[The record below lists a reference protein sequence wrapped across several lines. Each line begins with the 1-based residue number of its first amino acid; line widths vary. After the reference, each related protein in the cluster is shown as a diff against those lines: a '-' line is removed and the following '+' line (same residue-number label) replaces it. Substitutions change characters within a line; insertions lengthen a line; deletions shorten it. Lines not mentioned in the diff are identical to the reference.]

1 MSLSL
6 NSVIINPQ
14 SKSSP
19 KNIVI
24 LCHGYGGDGKDI
36 SILAN
41 YWKNFLPDTLF
52 VCPDA
57 PEICKVNPG
66 GFQWFDLM
74 DQTEDEILSK
84 SLIAENKLNNFIDEV
99 KDKNN
104 INAKRVALVGFSQ
117 GCMISMQTVLK
128 RKEEIN
134 CLIGYSGKI
143 LNIKHMEN
151 NIVSRPEIY
160 LMHGD
165 IDAVVPLNS
174 LLEAKEFFDKQN
186 YKINTKIFKNC
197 EHRIPTEGSSIGLQ
211 FLKKNLYK

>member
-1 MSLSL
+1 MNYSLKSTTF
-6 NSVIINPQ
+6 NSG
-14 SKSSP
+14 SSI
-19 KNIVI
+19 KNAVI

-36 SILAN
+36 SIVAH

-57 PEICKVNPG
+57 PEVCKVNPE

-84 SLIAENKLNNFIDEV
+84 SLIAEGKLNKLIDEV
-99 KDKNN
+99 KENN
-104 INAKRVALVGFSQ
+104 KLKIDQISLVGFSQ
-117 GCMISMQTVLK
+117 GCMISLQTALK
-128 RKEEIN
+128 RKDKIK

-143 LNIKHMEN
+143 LNPHHLSK
-151 NIVSRPEIY
+151 NIYSRREIY

-165 IDAVVPLNS
+165 IDNVVPLNG
-174 LLEAKEFFDKQN
+174 LLEAKEFFSKQK

-197 EHRIPTEGSSIGLQ
+197 EHRIPAEGLSTGLE
-211 FLKKNLYK
+211 FLKKNFI